1 MSVTPKYWNGQRSF
15 RSTASGRRI
24 SAVTWTAAA
33 VGFAG
38 LKAYSG
44 SDAEVKRVWVEPG
57 YRRNHIAEEMMDRIE
72 EKAKA
77 RGFARTILQTRPVMQ
92 DAVGLYIGRG
102 YRQIENYP
110 PYDRLDGAVC
120 FAKDLK

>member
-1 MSVTPKYWNGQRSF
+1 MGC
-15 RSTASGRRI
+15 
-24 SAVTWTAAA
+24 
-33 VGFAG
+33 AG